1 MNHAAVNAYGK
12 TNLHSGLSDASP
24 EKLIQLLLEGSTTR
38 LNAAV
43 AAMQAGNI
51 AEKGELIGKTISIIE
66 YLRVILDGDAAPEFT
81 ENLDSLYGYMVEQLV
96 KANLRNDETAI
107 KEVVGLI
114 SELRAGWGELARI
127 GVNT

>member
-1 MNHAAVNAYGK
+1 MKHTAVAAYGQAS
-12 TNLHSGLSDASP
+12 LYSGLSDASP
-24 EKLIQLLLEGSTTR
+24 ARLVLLLLEGSANR

-66 YLRVILDGDAAPEFT
+66 YLRVILERDAAPEFT
-81 ENLDSLYGYMVEQLV
+81 ENLDSLYGYMVQNLV
-96 KANLRNDETAI
+96 KANIHNDEEAL

-114 SELRAGWGELARI
+114 SELRAGWSELART

>member
-1 MNHAAVNAYGK
+1 VNHAAVNAYGK

-66 YLRVILDGDAAPEFT
+66 YLRVILDRDAAPEFT
-81 ENLDSLYGYMVEQLV
+81 ENLDSLYGYMVQNLV
-96 KANLRNDETAI
+96 KANFHNDEEAL

-114 SELRAGWGELARI
+114 SELRLGWSELVRTGI
-127 GVNT
+127 NT

>member
-51 AEKGELIGKTISIIE
+51 AEKGELIGKTISIIK
-66 YLRVILDGDAAPEFT
+66 YLRVILDRDAAPEFT
-81 ENLDSLYGYMVEQLV
+81 ENLDSLYDYMVQNLV
-96 KANLRNDETAI
+96 KANLHNDEEVL

-114 SELRAGWGELARI
+114 SELRSGGSELVRT

>member
-24 EKLIQLLLEGSTTR
+24 EKLIQLLLEGSSTR

-43 AAMQAGNI
+43 AAMQAGKI
-51 AEKGELIGKTISIIE
+51 AEKGELIGKTITIIE
-66 YLRVILDGDAAPEFT
+66 YLRVILDRDAAPEFT
-81 ENLDSLYGYMVEQLV
+81 ENLDSLYGYMVQQLV
-96 KANLRNDETAI
+96 KANLRNDEGAVREI
-107 KEVVGLI
+107 VDLI
-114 SELRAGWGELARI
+114 SELRAGWGELART

>member
-1 MNHAAVNAYGK
+1 VNHAAVNAYGK

-66 YLRVILDGDAAPEFT
+66 YLRVILDRDAAPEFT
-81 ENLDSLYGYMVEQLV
+81 ENLDSLYGYMVQNLV
-96 KANLRNDETAI
+96 KANFHNDEEAL
-107 KEVVGLI
+107 KEVVGLM
-114 SELRAGWGELARI
+114 SELRSGWSELVRTGI
-127 GVNT
+127 NT

>member
-1 MNHAAVNAYGK
+1 MNHAAVHAYGK
-12 TNLHSGLSDASP
+12 TSLHSGLSDASP

-66 YLRVILDGDAAPEFT
+66 YLRVILDRDAAPEFT
-81 ENLDSLYGYMVEQLV
+81 ENLDSLYGYMVQNLV
-96 KANLRNDETAI
+96 KANFHNDEEAL

-114 SELRAGWGELARI
+114 SELRSGWSELVRTGI
-127 GVNT
+127 NT

>member
-66 YLRVILDGDAAPEFT
+66 YLRVILDRDAAPEFT
-81 ENLDSLYGYMVEQLV
+81 ENLDSLYGYMVQNLV
-96 KANLRNDETAI
+96 KANFHNDEEAL

-114 SELRAGWGELARI
+114 SELRSGWSELVRTGI
-127 GVNT
+127 NT

>member
-12 TNLHSGLSDASP
+12 TNLHSALSDASP
-24 EKLIQLLLEGSTTR
+24 EKLIQLLLEASTTR

-43 AAMQAGNI
+43 AAMQAGNVG
-51 AEKGELIGKTISIIE
+51 EKGELISKTISIIE
-66 YLRVILDGDAAPEFT
+66 YLRLMLDGDAAPEFA
-81 ENLDSLYGYMVEQLV
+81 ENLDGLYGYMVRQLV
-96 KANLRNDETAI
+96 KANLHNDAEAL

-114 SELRAGWGELARI
+114 SELRSGWSELART

>member
-66 YLRVILDGDAAPEFT
+66 YLRVILDRDAAPEFT
-81 ENLDSLYGYMVEQLV
+81 ENLDSLYGYMVQNLV
-96 KANLRNDETAI
+96 KANFHNDEEAL

-114 SELRAGWGELARI
+114 SELRLGWSELVRTGI
-127 GVNT
+127 NT

>member
-66 YLRVILDGDAAPEFT
+66 YLRVILDRDAAPEFT
-81 ENLDSLYGYMVEQLV
+81 ENLDSLYGYMVQNLV
-96 KANLRNDETAI
+96 KANFHNDEEAL
-107 KEVVGLI
+107 KEVVGLM
-114 SELRAGWGELARI
+114 SELRSGWSELVRTGI
-127 GVNT
+127 NT

>member
-1 MNHAAVNAYGK
+1 
-12 TNLHSGLSDASP
+12 LSDASP

-66 YLRVILDGDAAPEFT
+66 YLRVILDRDAAPEFT
-81 ENLDSLYGYMVEQLV
+81 ENLDSLYGYMVQNLV
-96 KANLRNDETAI
+96 KANFHNDEEAL

-114 SELRAGWGELARI
+114 SELRSGWSELART